1 MLERVRP
8 HWPAP
13 SPRTWRALACGTKK
27 RERILPVKGNG
38 FMDLRKIIIRVWRDT
53 VKQLGTRAI
62 SSWIRLTWKMC
73 LLKEAGR
80 PLSFK
85 HTRIPGAE
93 QTRKQ

>member
-1 MLERVRP
+1 
-8 HWPAP
+8 
-13 SPRTWRALACGTKK
+13 
-27 RERILPVKGNG
+27 
-38 FMDLRKIIIRVWRDT
+38 MDLRKIIIRVWRDT

-85 HTRIPGAE
+85 HTRIPGLNMRVKENSRE
-93 QTRKQ
+93 QKPAPLSFWV